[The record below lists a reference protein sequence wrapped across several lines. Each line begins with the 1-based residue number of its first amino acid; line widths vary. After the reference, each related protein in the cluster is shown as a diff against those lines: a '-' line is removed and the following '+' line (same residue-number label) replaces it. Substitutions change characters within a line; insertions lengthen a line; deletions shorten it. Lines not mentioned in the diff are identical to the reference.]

1 MPALICNLPA
11 YEVWVRKEYLL
22 DHKGGHGEFVKGGE
36 EDNVVLLTDLTTNT
50 NRSYLKQPD
59 DETRLFYV
67 GATRTKEN
75 LHIIRPKDYDKSFP
89 MEDYE

>member
-1 MPALICNLPA
+1 MF
-11 YEVWVRKEYLL
+11 VVRSVNNTTLSSSPPFTL
-22 DHKGGHGEFVKGGE
+22 CIAIHSVKGGE